1 MENKPIKLKNLAVRM
16 KKAFLQL
23 WLLVLALTVGMG
35 ALSYIRGQRSFV
47 PMYEASAV
55 FTVEAG
61 YTTDAIFSN
70 NLYYDQYAARQLA
83 ATFQQIIPMDVMRD
97 LIVQEIPKGYINGY
111 ATATAVAESNLIIL
125 RVTSNDPQ
133 DAYDYLSAIIHCYP
147 QVAIYVASN
156 PVLNIMQSAIVPTE
170 PYNYFDGAYAA
181 ARGGIIGLAAGLALV
196 MLYALLTRTVQTA
209 DELKSTLNL
218 PLIVA
223 LPKVTLKRR
232 RKKTASGLITSESDP
247 NMAESLR
254 GLRVKMKKLLDSP
267 EKKVTLVTSTIA
279 GEGKTTVAIN
289 LAHALVSDGHR
300 VLLLDADLR
309 SQSVSRAMGEKAT
322 GHNLLDW
329 LRDPEIPV
337 ETMIRTNEALKLD
350 FISGHSTDE
359 RHYTVSI
366 HALTQLLEGLKR
378 RYDYII
384 MDTAPCE
391 VISDTA
397 SLCRCA
403 DCVLYVVRQDHAQSS
418 QILNAVTALH
428 QKDVTITGC
437 IFNGVP
443 QSHHKY
449 GYSHGYSYGYR
460 KYGYGYSYRTYGAY
474 SRYTKKNNID

>member
-1 MENKPIKLKNLAVRM
+1 MENKPIKLKNLAVRI

-170 PYNYFDGAYAA
+170 PYNYFDGPYAA

-267 EKKVTLVTSTIA
+267 EKKVTLVTSTTA

-329 LRDPEIPV
+329 LRDPDIPV
-337 ETMIRTNEALKLD
+337 ESLIRTNEAMKLD

-359 RHYTVSI
+359 RHYTVNI
-366 HALTQLLEGLKR
+366 HALTQLLEVLKR

-449 GYSHGYSYGYR
+449 GYSHSYSYGYR
-460 KYGYGYSYRTYGAY
+460 KYGYGYSYRSYGAY